1 MAEGFFPPHQLAIPG
16 LSFDHLCAAM
26 VRILPRTTLV
36 LDIAADPAEREAK
49 TRNQSQPD
57 GSELWHRCFAPED
70 VAKAND
76 PEFAMAM
83 VRHEFSRLVRAG
95 AQFPASVAL
104 DGGGSGFAIDAAG
117 HVLTNYHLAIGEII
131 NLQREAGII
140 GVEVLCRSLRAQIAV
155 PDGQGAWQWRDAE
168 SLWLVSNPPKD
179 RALQAD
185 ESGLLH
191 PREDTALLRV
201 VPAPQAHLRL
211 SNRLALAHEPVWM
224 AGFPIRSARAP
235 QALAARG
242 YADADGSLRV
252 SQGQVTE
259 VDGQAYFATDLDG
272 SMGNSG
278 SPVLDAHGAVIG
290 MFTRATGQGARNAF
304 EYGHVQRVH
313 VSARLAMRG
322 LQLDSILQPSAPPA

>member
-1 MAEGFFPPHQLAIPG
+1 MAEGFFHPHQLAIPG
-16 LSFDHLCAAM
+16 LSVDHLCAAM

-36 LDIAADPAEREAK
+36 LDIAADPAERAAK
-49 TRNQSQPD
+49 TRNESQSD
-57 GSELWHRCFAPED
+57 GSEHWYRCFSPED
-70 VAKAND
+70 VAKADD

-83 VRHEFSRLVRAG
+83 VRHEFARQVRAG

-131 NLQREAGII
+131 NLQREAGAI
-140 GVEVLCRSLRAQIAV
+140 GAEVPCRSLRAQIAV
-155 PDGQGAWQWRDAE
+155 PGSHGAWQWRDAE

-185 ESGLLH
+185 ETGLLH

-201 VPAPQAHLRL
+201 APAPRAHLRL
-211 SNRLALAHEPVWM
+211 SDRLAVAHEPVWM

-235 QALAARG
+235 QALALRG

-252 SQGQVTE
+252 SHGQVTE
-259 VDGQAYFATDLDG
+259 VDGEAFFSTDLDG

-290 MFTRATGQGARNAF
+290 MFTRATGHGARNAF

-313 VSARLAMRG
+313 VSARLAMCG
-322 LQLDSILQPSAPPA
+322 LQLDSIVPRATH